1 VSVLEL
7 ILTAID
13 TIRASKIRAFLTTL
27 GVVIGVF
34 AIILLVALGE
44 GARGYLADTFA
55 SLGSNVI
62 QVLPGKRETQGMG
75 QVPVSGTQHKLTRD
89 DEEALRR
96 RAYTLDGITG
106 IVNGGGQV
114 RNGPRRRDT
123 YIFGVGDRFT
133 EIRNIKIDQ
142 GAFFTDDDVAAH
154 RRYVVLGKV
163 IQTELFG
170 DENPL
175 GQLIKVADTEFR
187 VVGIMEHK
195 GQTLGIDL
203 DDLVM
208 IPETTA
214 LDVFALDGFNNIMAR
229 ARDKADMSAAIADI
243 TEVLRRRHNDNV
255 DFTVV
260 AQDDIIGTFNAIMA
274 TFSMVLL
281 AIASIALIVGGIGIA
296 NIMLVSVRERTR
308 EIGVRRAV
316 GATRGNILMQFLV
329 ESVVIA
335 MLGGLIGLALGA
347 LVIFSVRAAVPGLPV
362 RLSGWIIATAIGF
375 SGAVGIISGVIPAR
389 RAASLDP
396 VEALRYE

>member
-1 VSVLEL
+1 MSLFEQ
-7 ILTAID
+7 IWTAID
-13 TIRASKIRAFLTTL
+13 TIRASKVRAFLTTL

-62 QVLPGKRETQGMG
+62 SVIPGKREQKGMS
-75 QVPVSGTQHKLTRD
+75 QTMPVTTEHKITRE
-89 DEEALRR
+89 DEEALKH
-96 RAYTLDGITG
+96 RAYTLDGLSG
-106 IVNGGGQV
+106 IVSGGGRV
-114 RNGPRRRDT
+114 RNGSRWRDT
-123 YIFGVGDRFT
+123 FVFGVSDRFQ
-133 EIRNIKIDQ
+133 EIRNLKIDQ
-142 GAFFTDDDVAAH
+142 GRFFSEDDVDAH
-154 RRYVVLGKV
+154 RRYVVLGRL
-163 IQTELFG
+163 IQAELFG

-175 GQLIKVADTEFR
+175 GKVVKVADSEFR
-187 VVGIMEHK
+187 VIGLMEHK
-195 GQTLGIDL
+195 GQSLGFDL

-208 IPETTA
+208 IPETTS
-214 LDVFALDGFNNIMAR
+214 LDLFGLDGFTQLLAR
-229 ARDKADMSAAIADI
+229 ARDKANVAAAIADI
-243 TEVLRRRHNDNV
+243 SDLLQRRHSGQV

-260 AQDDIIGTFNAIMA
+260 SQDDLIGTFNGIMA

-316 GATRGNILMQFLV
+316 GATRGTILMQFLV

-335 MLGGLIGLALGA
+335 LLGGAIGLAAGA

-362 RLSGWIIATAIGF
+362 RLSGWIVAVAIGF
-375 SGAVGIISGVIPAR
+375 SAAVGVISGAMPAR
-389 RAASLDP
+389 RAANLDP